1 MTADD
6 GIEGVDWWWSGE
18 GPGETEADA
27 CGDPSNAELA
37 EIPADC
43 FGPYDPD
50 DDSITPLGRLL
61 YGVRAVE
68 EDPDPIRPVW
78 LPRDQ
83 WPFPPA
89 DEGAG
94 ARLED
99 LLEDDDLT

>member
-1 MTADD
+1 MKDPAKLKPTHA
-6 GIEGVDWWWSGE
+6 V
-18 GPGETEADA
+18 T
-27 CGDPSNAELA
+27 PSNAELA